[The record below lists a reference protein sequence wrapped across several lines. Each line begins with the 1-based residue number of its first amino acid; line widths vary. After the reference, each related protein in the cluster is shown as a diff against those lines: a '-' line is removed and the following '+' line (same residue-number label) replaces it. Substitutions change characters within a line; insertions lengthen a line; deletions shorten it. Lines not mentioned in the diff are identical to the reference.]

1 MESAKDA
8 IDFLWAGKWEFVH
21 TWWFILLVL
30 NALAGI
36 TLLERAWIDV
46 SRFRNPN
53 MELEELMPAVRRTDA
68 LYWRKWML
76 YPGAMTLLIPRV
88 LFTVVLMCANAAGVR
103 ILLIG
108 ADVEKPL
115 IGPRKFLINCLFY
128 ICWRLISV
136 FGLFTWHT
144 Y

>member
-8 IDFLWAGKWEFVH
+8 IDFVSAGKWEFVH

-36 TLLERAWIDV
+36 TLLERAWVDV

-53 MELEELMPAVRRTDA
+53 MELEELMPAVKRTDA

-76 YPGAMTLLIPRV
+76 YPGAMTLLIPRI
-88 LFTVVLMCANAAGVR
+88 LFTLVLMCANAVGVR

-108 ADVEKPL
+108 ADLEKPL
-115 IGPRKFLINCLFY
+115 IGARKFLINCLFY

-136 FGLFTWHT
+136 FSLFTWHT